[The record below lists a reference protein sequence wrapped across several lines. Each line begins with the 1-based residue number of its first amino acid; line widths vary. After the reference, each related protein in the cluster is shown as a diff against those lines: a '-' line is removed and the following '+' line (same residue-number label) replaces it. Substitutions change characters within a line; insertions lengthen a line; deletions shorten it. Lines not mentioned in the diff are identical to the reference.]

1 MTDLDNMALLPCPF
15 CGGKPRTGTANSGVP
30 GMEDCGY
37 AYIECCDVHVH
48 RDEDEE
54 CASDWNRRAALLTA
68 PPGYVL
74 VPVEPTPLMIATFR
88 ADNEHGALSW
98 MTHTT
103 LRCADFRSR
112 YAGMLAAA
120 PEVK

>member
-1 MTDLDNMALLPCPF
+1 MTDLDQMARELLAAELRRR
-15 CGGKPRTGTANSGVP
+15 GLAAVAQAVVNGSY
-30 GMEDCGY
+30 D
-37 AYIECCDVHVH
+37 
-48 RDEDEE
+48 DEPEH
-54 CASDWNRRAALLTA
+54 SSIRAALLTA

-74 VPVEPTPLMIATFR
+74 VPVEPTPMMIATFR

-112 YAGMLAAA
+112 YAGMLATA
-120 PEVK
+120 PRSA